1 MRNMQLAAI
10 TVISHDVQT
19 TLQSVSEECQTICCN
34 CLFLWFQNGWSWSP
48 RKDSMLVNVTW
59 NYAHSSG
66 AWCDFIRF
74 SRNSFW
80 QAMATFPLLN
90 TQCYSYEGNNNC
102 CCFFFSSV
110 FRSYK
115 ISLLNTLWLQT
126 VIFVLSGFSLRPWT
140 VAMFF
145 FMFPLIR
152 KFQCIE
158 SYLTLYLWD

>member
-1 MRNMQLAAI
+1 MNILSRLITSIIPTWKFELKRHSDWKTLGPISVTHLQNPNSCILYCCVMRNMQLAAI

-90 TQCYSYEGNNNC
+90 TQCY
-102 CCFFFSSV
+102 
-110 FRSYK
+110 
-115 ISLLNTLWLQT
+115 LLWGQ
-126 VIFVLSGFSLRPWT
+126 
-140 VAMFF
+140 
-145 FMFPLIR
+145 
-152 KFQCIE
+152 
-158 SYLTLYLWD
+158 